1 MVDNLGRKMLYYC
14 MSTGLSA
21 SFGVEGICA
30 LRLGLDLRGLCC
42 LKGDKKRGWGLRH
55 EPNAGRA

>member
-42 LKGDKKRGWGLRH
+42 MKGDKKRGWV
-55 EPNAGRA
+55 